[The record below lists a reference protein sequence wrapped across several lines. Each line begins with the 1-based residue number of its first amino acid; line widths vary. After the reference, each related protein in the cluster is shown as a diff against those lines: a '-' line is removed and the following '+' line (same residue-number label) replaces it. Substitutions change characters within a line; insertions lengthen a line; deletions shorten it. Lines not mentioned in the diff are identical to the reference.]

1 MKTNQVFYL
10 ALVIFVIQ
18 GGFSEGKKKKSSTK
32 LYLLFSNHSKG
43 KQVTKVYTFKRN
55 RQAVNSLK
63 P

>member
-32 LYLLFSNHSKG
+32 LFICYSAIIRKE
-43 KQVTKVYTFKRN
+43 N
-55 RQAVNSLK
+55 R
-63 P
+63 